1 MDMSCLR
8 MTWTSAPCW
17 HLTSVNG
24 PSVVQVRAHD
34 VLPEHLE
41 EVVVATIREY
51 EPQLQQGAIVTVDE
65 SRGKV
70 RMLPIGPTKG

>member
-1 MDMSCLR
+1 ML
-8 MTWTSAPCW
+8 A
-17 HLTSVNG
+17 LTRASG

-41 EVVVATIREY
+41 DVLVTAIRTY
-51 EPQLQQGAIVTVDE
+51 EFQLRQGAIVTVDE

-70 RMLPIGPTKG
+70 RTLPIGTHATNI